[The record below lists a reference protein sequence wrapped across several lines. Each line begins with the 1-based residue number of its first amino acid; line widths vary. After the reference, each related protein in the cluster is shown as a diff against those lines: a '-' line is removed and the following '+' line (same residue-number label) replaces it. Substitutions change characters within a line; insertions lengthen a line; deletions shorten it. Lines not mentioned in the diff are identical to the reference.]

1 MSVGDFDLPRRDMV
15 NDQINSIIGLAS
27 RMISS
32 TATASDVP
40 SGFDLAPS
48 VWAESLL
55 PHVGKTLRSTGFKER
70 ERLISTWQMTRLAY
84 RDAAFKE

>member
-1 MSVGDFDLPRRDMV
+1 M

-27 RMISS
+27 RMISI
-32 TATASDVP
+32 TATASNFP

-48 VWAESLL
+48 VWAENLL
-55 PHVGKTLRSTGFKER
+55 PHAGKTLHSTGFEER

-84 RDAAFKE
+84 HDAAFKE